1 MVSYPALAK
10 HTYLS
15 DVSILSSA
23 IQTLRKAAMASGFPT
38 VFIAT
43 TSEPDDVAP
52 ELLTV
57 FKQQVEIK
65 V

>member
-1 MVSYPALAK
+1 
-10 HTYLS
+10 
-15 DVSILSSA
+15 VSILSSA